1 MEIVENLYAQLHRHY
16 RLTQYDYS
24 KHWLK
29 KGKGYFA
36 YLQSSKSKANV
47 DVLLGIYGEALK
59 QKALWES
66 TGKNKNGTDKAVYEQ
81 HTGFFENIVRTAEN
95 AIKKQALL
103 M

>member
-1 MEIVENLYAQLHRHY
+1 MDIVEKLYEQLHRHY
-16 RLTQYDYS
+16 RLSQYDYS

-36 YLQSSKSKANV
+36 YLQSSKTKANV
-47 DVLLGIYGEALK
+47 DVLFGIYGEALK
-59 QKALWES
+59 QKALWEN

-95 AIKKQALL
+95 AIKKQALS